1 MKPTVV
7 NSKRKIEFS
16 NNGMSDSLTG
26 VPAPKLFLDNLT
38 REISKSKRKPQAISI
53 ITIKLLPA
61 GVITGKKSKS
71 NIESEDTK
79 FQMLRLPM
87 IKIIKSN
94 MRSSDFYSRLAENGF
109 WLCIQ
114 GDLVESEKIVLRLS
128 SKLSESRAR
137 SISEKRIDFAIY
149 EWNSAQDVN
158 AMIKEIDLKY
168 FV

>member
-7 NSKRKIEFS
+7 NSIRKVEFS
-16 NNGMSDSLTG
+16 NNGITDSLTG
-26 VPAPKLFLDNLT
+26 GPSPKFFLDNLT

-61 GVITGKKSKS
+61 GVIAGRKSKS
-71 NIESEDTK
+71 NIESEVTEFEKDLLAMSKT
-79 FQMLRLPM
+79 
-87 IKIIKSN
+87 IKSN

-114 GDLVESEKIVLRLS
+114 GDMKDSEKTVLRMG
-128 SKLSESRAR
+128 SKISESRAR
-137 SISEKRIDFAIY
+137 PIGEKRIDFAIY
-149 EWNSAQDVN
+149 EWSSAQDVN

>member
-71 NIESEDTK
+71 NIESEVTEFEKDLLA
-79 FQMLRLPM
+79 MS
-87 IKIIKSN
+87 KIIKSN